1 VNTPVNFTAS
11 IWSLGATTASI
22 WSSSAA
28 TASIWS
34 SSAVTASIW
43 SSGVSFSH
51 CHRCRLD
58 LRTGLL
64 DFVGSIGSCG
74 RGSSSGSTG
83 AQLPLDEPV
92 AATAPGS
99 IGIAPLLGSIYF
111 LAGFSSGLA
120 QLSVNAARLDSPSAR
135 FSSARRQIG
144 LGLFDLCKKKRKR
157 GYCFPVYFIWLT
169 PLCRLYD
176 GTVGT
181 QKKLSAPLF
190 VFAFTITCR
199 YCSCALAVVMG
210 SSSTSSGLVP
220 VLRCPVLFND
230 SMTPT
235 IVTGFLACVCTCVD
249 FNFGIFS
256 QASFPTRRLL
266 RCLFSL

>member
-1 VNTPVNFTAS
+1 VNTAVNFTAS

-22 WSSSAA
+22 WSSSAT

-34 SSAVTASIW
+34 SSAATASIW

-58 LRTGLL
+58 LRIGLL

-83 AQLPLDEPV
+83 AQPPLDEPV

-111 LAGFSSGLA
+111 LVGFSSGLA

-135 FSSARRQIG
+135 LDVRSAWVCLI
-144 LGLFDLCKKKRKR
+144 CVKKREKR

-199 YCSCALAVVMG
+199 YCSCALAVAMG

-220 VLRCPVLFND
+220 VLRCSVLFND

-235 IVTGFLACVCTCVD
+235 IVTGFLACVCTCAD

-256 QASFPTRRLL
+256 
-266 RCLFSL
+266 